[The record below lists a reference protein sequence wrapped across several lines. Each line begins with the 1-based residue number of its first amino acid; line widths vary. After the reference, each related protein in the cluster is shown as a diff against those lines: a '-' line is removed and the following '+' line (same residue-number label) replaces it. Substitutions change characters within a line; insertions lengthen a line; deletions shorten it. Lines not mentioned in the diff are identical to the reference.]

1 MKKILCFIV
10 LSLALSTGQA
20 QQLQKGQATF
30 YSKNLTGRKT
40 ASGEY
45 YIADSM
51 TCAHK
56 HYPFGT
62 RLRVYN
68 PANGKEVI
76 VRVIDRG
83 PFREGFIVD
92 LSYAAA
98 KELDMVRRGHIAV
111 EVTEVKEI
119 LPPQEREPAPLPHM
133 EIAYTQMVPMN
144 DYKWPKDTIV
154 ATHKL
159 LGLQRPVPK
168 DTIAP
173 KKVRQRKKR
182 R

>member
-1 MKKILCFIV
+1 MKKILCLIMV
-10 LSLALSTGQA
+10 LCAFCSVESQKI
-20 QQLQKGQATF
+20 QKGQATF
-30 YSKNLTGRKT
+30 YGKNLKGRKT

-83 PFREGFIVD
+83 PFRDGFIVD

-98 KELDMVRRGHIAV
+98 KQLNMLSRGHIPV
-111 EVTEVKEI
+111 EVTEVREI
-119 LPPQEREPAPLPHM
+119 LPPIKREPAALPQM
-133 EIAYTQMVPMN
+133 EIAYTQMVPMT
-144 DYKWPKDTIV
+144 DYKWPKDTII
-154 ATHKL
+154 ATQKV
-159 LGLQRPVPK
+159 LGIQRPVPH
-168 DTIAP
+168 DTIP
-173 KKVRQRKKR
+173 EKKTKKR
-182 R
+182 GRRK